1 MVGGGEPDKFLIWV
15 AAVSP
20 SIIRLSNPYRGITL
34 KILVSILPL
43 EKEEGGSPF
52 FAILFLI
59 HLMN

>member
-1 MVGGGEPDKFLIWV
+1 M

-20 SIIRLSNPYRGITL
+20 SIICLSNPYRGITL

-43 EKEEGGSPF
+43 EKEESGSPF